1 MAAYIIVE
9 VETTDE
15 ALMAEY
21 RKHTPGAVAK
31 FGGKFIVRGG
41 KTRTLEGGWTPSRIV
56 VLEFPDYEKAEAFY
70 IRRAL
75 QADPRDAAEGR
86 QVEGHPGRW
95 PQWLMRRLSSPP
107 TRRSA
112 RSTTR

>member
-21 RKHTPGAVAK
+21 RKHTPGLVGK

-41 KTRTLEGGWTPSRIV
+41 KTRTLEGDWKPSRIV
-56 VLEFPDYEKAEAFY
+56 VLEFPDYATAERFYDSTDYAPVLDMRLKAGMSKAILVDGY
-70 IRRAL
+70 
-75 QADPRDAAEGR
+75 DG
-86 QVEGHPGRW
+86 
-95 PQWLMRRLSSPP
+95 
-107 TRRSA
+107 
-112 RSTTR
+112 

>member
-1 MAAYIIVE
+1 MPAYMIVE

-41 KTRTLEGGWTPSRIV
+41 TCRTLEGGWTPSRVV
-56 VLEFPDYEKAEAFY
+56 VLEFPTFAQAEEFYASEHYKPLLEMRLKAGTCKAILVDGY
-70 IRRAL
+70 N
-75 QADPRDAAEGR
+75 G
-86 QVEGHPGRW
+86 
-95 PQWLMRRLSSPP
+95 
-107 TRRSA
+107 
-112 RSTTR
+112 